1 MIFPFLI
8 FFTSFILEGVL
19 SNFLSLNSYF
29 LPLFS
34 LVSLIIIYP
43 FFHRK
48 EMNYLK
54 MCALFGF
61 FYDITYTDTF
71 LVNTIIFA
79 FLGFFILF
87 INTWLSNNF
96 LNSGLLALILTVLY
110 RILYYFLLFFCGY
123 SSFSLK
129 NLFIS
134 INHSLIGNVLYAI
147 ILYFIVDYISYKKH
161 IEKID

>member
-1 MIFPFLI
+1 MIFSFLI
-8 FFTSFILEGVL
+8 FFVSFLLEGVL

-54 MCALFGF
+54 MCVLFGF
-61 FYDITYTDTF
+61 LYDITYTDTF
-71 LVNTIIFA
+71 LVNTLLFS
-79 FLGFFILF
+79 FLGFVIMF

-96 LNSGLLALILTVLY
+96 LNSGIISFIIIILY
-110 RILYYFLLFFCGY
+110 RLFYYLLLFFCGY

-129 NLFIS
+129 VLTSSILHSFIS
-134 INHSLIGNVLYAI
+134 NILYAI
-147 ILYFIVDYISYKKH
+147 ILYFAVDYISYKKH
-161 IEKID
+161 IEKVD